1 MTTLEVVWTLAF
13 SLIVIV
19 SVIGNCIVIWIVCGE
34 GPFLHQ
40 FLTEFLLFSKL
51 MWGPHSSDV
60 SKMIGTGD
68 I

>member
-34 GPFLHQ
+34 GPFKNI
-40 FLTEFLLFSKL
+40 FFDIFKTNV
-51 MWGPHSSDV
+51 GPS
-60 SKMIGTGD
+60 
-68 I
+68 

>member
-34 GPFLHQ
+34 GLFTNIFLI
-40 FLTEFLLFSKL
+40 FLKPML
-51 MWGPHSSDV
+51 GPRSDA
-60 SKMIGTGD
+60 SKMIMTGY